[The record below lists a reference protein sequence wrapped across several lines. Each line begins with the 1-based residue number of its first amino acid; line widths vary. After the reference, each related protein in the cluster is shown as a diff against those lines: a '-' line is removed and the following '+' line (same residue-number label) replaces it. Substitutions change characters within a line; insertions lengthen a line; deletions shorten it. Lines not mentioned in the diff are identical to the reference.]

1 MIRKGRF
8 VFTSESVTEGHP
20 DKIADQISDSIL
32 DAVLEQ
38 DPIGRIA
45 VETLVTTGLAFIA
58 GEISTTCYVDFPKVV
73 RETIKQV
80 GYTRAKYGFDYE
92 TCSVISSI
100 QEQSPDIALGVD
112 KGGAGDQ
119 GMMIGYACTETEE
132 LMPMPIMLAHKL
144 VKKLSEVRR
153 MGVLEYLRPDGKSQV
168 TIEYEDSKPIKVD
181 AVVLSAQHSPTIDYK
196 ILQEDL
202 MEKVIMTT
210 IPAHLMDKNTKIFI
224 NPTGRFEQ
232 GGPKADTGVTGRK
245 IIVDTYGG
253 KCAHGGGCFS
263 GKDPTKVDRSASYMA
278 RYIAKNI
285 VAAGLADQVEV
296 QLAYAI
302 GVADPVSISAN
313 TFGTAKIPESSI
325 VKIIQEIFPL
335 TPKGIIEC
343 LNLRRP
349 IYAKTAAF
357 GHFGRTEPEFTWEN
371 LDKVDDIKNM
381 SKSL

>member
-132 LMPMPIMLAHKL
+132 IMPMPIMLDHKL
-144 VKKLSEVRR
+144 VKKLSE
-153 MGVLEYLRPDGKSQV
+153 
-168 TIEYEDSKPIKVD
+168 
-181 AVVLSAQHSPTIDYK
+181 
-196 ILQEDL
+196 
-202 MEKVIMTT
+202 
-210 IPAHLMDKNTKIFI
+210 
-224 NPTGRFEQ
+224 
-232 GGPKADTGVTGRK
+232 
-245 IIVDTYGG
+245 
-253 KCAHGGGCFS
+253 
-263 GKDPTKVDRSASYMA
+263 
-278 RYIAKNI
+278 
-285 VAAGLADQVEV
+285 
-296 QLAYAI
+296 
-302 GVADPVSISAN
+302 
-313 TFGTAKIPESSI
+313 
-325 VKIIQEIFPL
+325 
-335 TPKGIIEC
+335 
-343 LNLRRP
+343 
-349 IYAKTAAF
+349 
-357 GHFGRTEPEFTWEN
+357 
-371 LDKVDDIKNM
+371 
-381 SKSL
+381 